1 MILFGILTFGI
12 YPAVIWSRL
21 TGEVNLVA
29 SRYDGKRSMPFFGM
43 VLLMPLTM
51 GIHFLVWIN
60 KLCSRIGCELQR
72 RNIPYT
78 FAPSDFWLWSFLLSR
93 KFVFTSAAERAVPWH
108 RALIKMYVVYGITGV
123 GLSTLLAVL
132 WVRVLHIPKEIV
144 TLIND
149 ILCFPI
155 TFLLNKYWAFAKK
168 KP

>member
-1 MILFGILTFGI
+1 MKPMVKQALRFALVGCGSGVVNFLAYNGVLAMLRMLKLFPQVDYLLALAAGF
-12 YPAVIWSRL
+12 
-21 TGEVNLVA
+21 
-29 SRYDGKRSMPFFGM
+29 
-43 VLLMPLTM
+43 VLS
-51 GIHFLVWIN
+51 V
-60 KLCSRIGCELQR
+60 
-72 RNIPYT
+72 
-78 FAPSDFWLWSFLLSR
+78 LWSFLLSR

-149 ILCFPI
+149 ILCFPV
-155 TFLLNKYWAFAKK
+155 TFLLNKYWAFSKK